1 MIVVQT
7 LLPVATRSQIS
18 VLPSAQK
25 KVLNVNVTAKYTK
38 EQTAHL
44 QQNVSQELKQP
55 LVITVLSE
63 KIQSAG

>member
-1 MIVVQT
+1 MLVVQI

-38 EQTAHL
+38 EQTANL

-63 KIQSAG
+63 KIQPAG

>member
-1 MIVVQT
+1 MLVVQI

-55 LVITVLSE
+55 SVITVLSE

>member
-1 MIVVQT
+1 MLVVQI

-38 EQTAHL
+38 EQTANKSQIL
-44 QQNVSQELKQP
+44 SQEQP

-63 KIQSAG
+63 KTQPAG

>member
-1 MIVVQT
+1 MLVVQI

-38 EQTAHL
+38 EQTANKSQIL
-44 QQNVSQELKQP
+44 SQEQP

-63 KIQSAG
+63 KIQPAG

>member
-1 MIVVQT
+1 MIVVQI

-38 EQTAHL
+38 EQTANKSQIL
-44 QQNVSQELKQP
+44 SQEQP

-63 KIQSAG
+63 KIQPAG